1 MGIRKLRN
9 DIGRK
14 LKNLRLE
21 KGLSQEKLAEY
32 SNMSREH
39 ISCIERGK
47 NLPTIET
54 MAKLN
59 IVLYEPEIPQN
70 TGNIARLCACTGA
83 SLYLVGKLGFSLSSK
98 YTKRAGLDYWD
109 SVDLHKI
116 ETMDELFEANKGAN
130 FYYLTTKTKRLY
142 TDVDFRDGDFIVFGP
157 ETRGLPD
164 IYVKDKNAL
173 TIPMRDGQRSL
184 NLSNSVAIVAYEV
197 IRQNG
202 L

>member
-1 MGIRKLRN
+1 M
-9 DIGRK
+9 
-14 LKNLRLE
+14 
-21 KGLSQEKLAEY
+21 
-32 SNMSREH
+32 
-39 ISCIERGK
+39 
-47 NLPTIET
+47 P
-54 MAKLN
+54 KLN

-116 ETMDELFEANKGAN
+116 NSMEELFQLFPDSN
-130 FYYLTTKTKRLY
+130 FYYLTTKTKRKY
-142 TDVDFRDGDFIVFGP
+142 TDIEFKEGDFIVFGP
-157 ETRGLPD
+157 ETRGLPQE
-164 IYVKDKNAL
+164 YVTKNTAL
-173 TIPMRDGQRSL
+173 TIPMKDGQRSL

-197 IRQNG
+197 IRQIG

>member
-1 MGIRKLRN
+1 M
-9 DIGRK
+9 
-14 LKNLRLE
+14 
-21 KGLSQEKLAEY
+21 
-32 SNMSREH
+32 
-39 ISCIERGK
+39 
-47 NLPTIET
+47 T
-54 MAKLN
+54 KLN

-70 TGNIARLCACTGA
+70 TGNIARLCACCDA

-116 ETMDELFEANKGAN
+116 DTMEELFEANKDAN
-130 FYYLTTKTKRLY
+130 FYYLTTKTKRKY
-142 TDVDFRDGDFIVFGP
+142 TDVKFQEGDFIVFGP

-164 IYVKDKNAL
+164 VYVTDKNAL
-173 TIPMRDGQRSL
+173 TIPMKEGQRSL